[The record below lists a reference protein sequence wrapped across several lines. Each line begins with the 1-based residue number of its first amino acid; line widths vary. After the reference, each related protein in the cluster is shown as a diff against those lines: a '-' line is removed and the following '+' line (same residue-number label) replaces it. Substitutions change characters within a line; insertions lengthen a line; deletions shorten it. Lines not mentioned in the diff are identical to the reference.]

1 MILMIM
7 SKIEGFTSIS
17 SLDRRSAAKYHLFVI
32 VNVFFGS
39 IITGAAFEQL
49 DRFLHQSPTE

>member
-1 MILMIM
+1 MFI
-7 SKIEGFTSIS
+7 
-17 SLDRRSAAKYHLFVI
+17 I

-49 DRFLHQSPTE
+49 EKFLNQAPSEYVAYSLLVACNCNPYTLLRIN